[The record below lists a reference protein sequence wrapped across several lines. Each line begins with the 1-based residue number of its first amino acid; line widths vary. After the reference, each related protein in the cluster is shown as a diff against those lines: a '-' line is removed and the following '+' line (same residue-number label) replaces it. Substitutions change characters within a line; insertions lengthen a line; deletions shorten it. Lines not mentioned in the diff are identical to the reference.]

1 MNVLVT
7 GGTGFVGSYL
17 CDELAERGNEV
28 TALARHPEEAEFERD
43 VETVEGDV
51 TDYDSI
57 EGHFAGQDA
66 VVQLVALSPL
76 FEPSGGAE
84 AHYEVHVGGTEN
96 AVRAAEEHGVER
108 FVQQS
113 ALGADPDGDTAYIR
127 AKGEAEAVV
136 EDSSLDRIVFR
147 PSIIFGE
154 GDEFTG
160 FTRLAAPPYLT
171 PLPGGGST
179 RFQPIFVEEF
189 VAMQAD
195 AVEGRVTG
203 PSADE
208 GDGAADEGDGVA
220 DNGEAAT
227 DDDDQADGD
236 DPAGR
241 ADDPH
246 VGETYEIGGPE
257 VLTLADVARL
267 AWAAKGRPVNVI
279 PVPMALA
286 RAGLTLLGAVPGAP
300 MGADQYRGLEFDN
313 TTRNNAVEAF
323 GWREADLTTYA
334 TYLDVSDEQS

>member
-7 GGTGFVGSYL
+7 GGTGFVGSHL
-17 CDELAERGNEV
+17 CEELAARGNEV
-28 TALARHPEEAEFERD
+28 TALARHPEEADFERD

-57 EGHFAGQDA
+57 EEHFADQDA

-76 FEPSGGAE
+76 FQPSGGAQ
-84 AHYEVHVGGTEN
+84 AHYDVHVGGTEN
-96 AVRAAEEHGVER
+96 AVRAAEEHGVDR

-113 ALGADPDGDTAYIR
+113 ALGADPHGDTAYIR

-136 EDSSLDRIVFR
+136 EDSSLDWIVFR

-160 FTRLAAPPYLT
+160 FTRLVAPPYLT

-179 RFQPIFVEEF
+179 RFQPIFVAEF
-189 VAMQAD
+189 AAMQAD

-203 PSADE
+203 PSA
-208 GDGAADEGDGVA
+208 GDAGGAAGSV
-220 DNGEAAT
+220 EAA
-227 DDDDQADGD
+227 ADGGD
-236 DPAGR
+236 DEDGGDDGEEPAGR
-241 ADDPH
+241 GEDPH
-246 VGETYEIGGPE
+246 VGQTYEIAGPE

-267 AWAAKGRPVNVI
+267 AWAAKGRPVNVV

-286 RAGLTLLGAVPGAP
+286 RVGLTLLGAVPGAP
-300 MGADQYRGLEFDN
+300 MGADQYRGLQFDN
-313 TTRNNAVEAF
+313 TTGNNAVGAF
-323 GWREADLTTYA
+323 GWTETDLTTFA
-334 TYLDVSDEQS
+334 AYLDVSDEPS

>member
-17 CDELAERGNEV
+17 CEELAERGNEV
-28 TALARHPEEAEFERD
+28 TALARNPEEADFDHD

-51 TDYDSI
+51 TEYDSI
-57 EGHFAGQDA
+57 EGHFADQDA

-84 AHYEVHVGGTEN
+84 AHYEVHLGGTEN
-96 AVRAAEEHGVER
+96 AVRAAEEHGVDR

-136 EDSSLDRIVFR
+136 QESSLDWVVFR

-160 FTRLAAPPYLT
+160 FTRLVAPPYLT

-179 RFQPIFVEEF
+179 RFQPIYAGEF

-203 PSADE
+203 PSADDVGGSAGSVE
-208 GDGAADEGDGVA
+208 ATADGGDD
-220 DNGEAAT
+220 
-227 DDDDQADGD
+227 ADGD
-236 DPAGR
+236 DVAGR
-241 ADDPH
+241 GEDPH
-246 VGETYEIGGPE
+246 VGQTYEIGGPE

-267 AWAAKGRPVNVI
+267 VWAAKGRPVNVV
-279 PVPMALA
+279 PVPMVLA
-286 RAGLTLLGAVPGAP
+286 RVGLTLLGAVPGAP
-300 MGADQYRGLEFDN
+300 MGADQYRGLQFDN
-313 TTRNNAVEAF
+313 TTTDNAIEAF
-323 GWREADLTTYA
+323 GWTAADLTTLA
-334 TYLDVSDEQS
+334 TYLDVSDEPS